1 MILNNVILQ
10 EVLDRIEAKYG
21 DLEDE
26 RGCSVSTDNGWTWLS
41 VANIVE
47 IIQRVDEMFDDE

>member
-1 MILNNVILQ
+1 MILNNVVLQ

-26 RGCSVSTDNGWTWLS
+26 RGCSVSTDNGWEWLS
-41 VANIVE
+41 VAEIVR
-47 IIQRVDEMFDDE
+47 IIERVDEMFD